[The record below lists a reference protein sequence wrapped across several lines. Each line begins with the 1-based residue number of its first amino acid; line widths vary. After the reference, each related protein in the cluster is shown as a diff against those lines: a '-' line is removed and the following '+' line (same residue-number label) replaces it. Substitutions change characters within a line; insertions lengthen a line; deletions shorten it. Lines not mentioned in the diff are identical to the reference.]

1 MLFLVVCWSFVAGFS
16 GILNDF
22 VALSFTRYRK
32 EKGWRLWLQP
42 TPITGEG
49 KGNKIDRLSQHSFYA
64 WAACGSTLKVDC
76 GHWTDFCQFLPDS
89 SHERLMALN
98 SQLTGLKLE
107 NETLKEKLQVRFDR
121 ETVREGEDL
130 SLHHCYI
137 ADNSGSNS
145 FIVIVFHF

>member
-1 MLFLVVCWSFVAGFS
+1 
-16 GILNDF
+16 
-22 VALSFTRYRK
+22 
-32 EKGWRLWLQP
+32 
-42 TPITGEG
+42 
-49 KGNKIDRLSQHSFYA
+49 
-64 WAACGSTLKVDC
+64 
-76 GHWTDFCQFLPDS
+76 
-89 SHERLMALN
+89 MALN